1 MFWHSFKSTLKYLL
15 RQRDMVFWALVFPI
29 ILGILFKLAF
39 GNIMADSKFET
50 ISVAVNEDLLE
61 DQYFKSFLEELEE
74 EKYFKLTK
82 ASSEEI
88 LAQDPDIKAYIA
100 SMDKIYT
107 KKSGIDESIVETIM
121 NVYLQKSSLIGR
133 LMEKDPTTD
142 LSKFLDIEDH
152 IEDVSRK
159 NMDPVNTFF
168 YTLLGMTTIY
178 GYMWGMYVIYQYEA
192 NLSVNAKRNT
202 VAPTKKSLTLSAAS
216 LASWLINF
224 SITLIFILYLDKI
237 LAVDFGDKFW
247 LLVLL
252 SALSSL
258 TGVVYGIFLGVSNK
272 LSLSV
277 KQGLGIATT
286 MFMSFLAGMMVP
298 EIKIIIAE
306 HLPLLGKINPVTLVT
321 DAVYSLYYYDST
333 QRFMENIIYLSLITL
348 VLGALSLYFMRG
360 KEYESL

>member
-1 MFWHSFKSTLKYLL
+1 MFWHSFKNTLKYLL
-15 RQRDMVFWALVFPI
+15 RQREMVFWALVFPI
-29 ILGILFKLAF
+29 ILGLFFKLAF

-50 ISVAVNEDLLE
+50 INVAVNEDLLE
-61 DQYFKSFLEELEE
+61 NQYFKIFLDQMEE

-82 ASSEEI
+82 AKDGNI
-88 LAQDPDIKAYIA
+88 LASDSDVKAYIA

-107 KKSGIDESIVETIM
+107 KKSGLDESIVETIM

-133 LMEKDPTTD
+133 LMAKDPTTD
-142 LSKFLDIEDH
+142 LTKFLDIEDH

-202 VAPTKKSLTLSAAS
+202 VAPTKKSLTLGAAT

-224 SITLIFILYLDKI
+224 SINLIFIFYLDKI
-237 LAVDFGDKFW
+237 LAVDFGDKFA
-247 LLVLL
+247 LIVLL
-252 SALSSL
+252 SVLSSL

-272 LSLSV
+272 LSLNV

-286 MFMSFLAGMMVP
+286 MLMSFLAGMMVP
-298 EIKIIIAE
+298 DMKIIIAE
-306 HLPLLGKINPVTLVT
+306 NLPLLGKINPVTLIT
-321 DAVYSLYYYDST
+321 DAVYSLYYYDSS
-333 QRFMENIIYLSLITL
+333 QRFMENIVYLSLVTL